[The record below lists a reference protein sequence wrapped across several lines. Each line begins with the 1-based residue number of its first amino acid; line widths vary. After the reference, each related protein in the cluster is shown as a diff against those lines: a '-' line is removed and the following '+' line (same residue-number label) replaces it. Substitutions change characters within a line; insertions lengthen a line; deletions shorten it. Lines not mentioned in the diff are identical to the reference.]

1 MGLTRVLK
9 CFVAVL
15 CCCVIS
21 LAVADDNAVDKP
33 SWSFEFKGGRYHPTL
48 DEYSDYFGRNRTDE
62 LAFTLARKVFRVFEA
77 GVEVGRVHDKGVG
90 GLPFNKEKGFPVV
103 TGGTVT
109 YDLYPV
115 QAFITLRGVFYENQ
129 WLVPYVGGGSTREY
143 YEQKVVGQSAV
154 KGHASGSHTRAGLQF
169 LLDRLSGSDAAN
181 LQSSFGIDNTYLFLE
196 QQTIKAEVKSAKID
210 LGGKV
215 YLLGLLFEF

>member
-1 MGLTRVLK
+1 MGLTRVQRNII
-9 CFVAVL
+9 AVL
-15 CCCVIS
+15 LCCVTS
-21 LAVADDNAVDKP
+21 TVMADDSDVDKP
-33 SWSFEFKGGRYHPTL
+33 LWSFEFKGGRYHPVI
-48 DEYSDYFGRNRTDE
+48 DGYSDYFGRNRADE
-62 LAFTLARKVFRVFEA
+62 LSFALARKVFRVFEA

-90 GLPFNKEKGFPVV
+90 GLPLNAASGGPIT

-115 QAFITLRGVFYENQ
+115 HAYITVRGVFYENQ
-129 WLVPYVGGGSTREY
+129 WVVPYIGGGLTREY
-143 YEQKVVGQSAV
+143 YQQRIVGQSTA

-169 LLDRLSGSDAAN
+169 LLDRLSGGDAAN
-181 LQSSFGIDNTYLFLE
+181 LQSSFGIDNTYLFIE
-196 QQTIKAEVKSAKID
+196 QQTIKAEVKSVNID

>member
-1 MGLTRVLK
+1 MGLNNMQRN
-9 CFVAVL
+9 FVAAL
-15 CCCVIS
+15 FCCVMS
-21 LAVADDNAVDKP
+21 LAAADDSAVDKP
-33 SWSFEFKGGRYHPTL
+33 SWSFEFKGGRYHPVI
-48 DEYSDYFGRNRTDE
+48 DGYSGYFGRNRADE
-62 LAFTLARKVFRVFEA
+62 LSFALARKVFRVFEA

-90 GLPFNKEKGFPVV
+90 GLPLNNT

-115 QAFITLRGVFYENQ
+115 QAYIAVRGVFYENQ
-129 WLVPYVGGGSTREY
+129 WVVPYIGGGLTREY
-143 YEQKVVGQSAV
+143 YEQHVVGQSSA
-154 KGHASGSHTRAGLQF
+154 KGHANGSHTRAGMQF

-181 LQSSFGIDNTYLFLE
+181 LQSSFGIDNTYLFIE
-196 QQTIKAEVKSAKID
+196 QQTIKAEVKSVKVD